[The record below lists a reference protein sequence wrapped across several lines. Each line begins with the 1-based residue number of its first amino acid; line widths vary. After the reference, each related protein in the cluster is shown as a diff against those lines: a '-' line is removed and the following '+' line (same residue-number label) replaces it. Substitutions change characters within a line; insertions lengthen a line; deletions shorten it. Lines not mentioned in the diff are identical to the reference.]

1 MGKRVEGKRENQCNE
16 SSRVSHSQALICLI
30 FLALASSVRAQSDA
44 TKAYAANCAICHSA
58 NGSGDASAG
67 KALKAKDLR
76 SPEVQKISDADISDV
91 ITKGKGQMPAFGSK
105 LSADTIKSLVAY
117 VRKLPKK

>member
-1 MGKRVEGKRENQCNE
+1 MQR
-16 SSRVSHSQALICLI
+16 I
-30 FLALASSVRAQSDA
+30 FWRLALAGTFICLVIPALPSRAQAQNDA
-44 TKAYAANCAICHSA
+44 VKAYAANCAICHSA

-105 LSADTIKSLVAY
+105 LSADTIKSMVAY